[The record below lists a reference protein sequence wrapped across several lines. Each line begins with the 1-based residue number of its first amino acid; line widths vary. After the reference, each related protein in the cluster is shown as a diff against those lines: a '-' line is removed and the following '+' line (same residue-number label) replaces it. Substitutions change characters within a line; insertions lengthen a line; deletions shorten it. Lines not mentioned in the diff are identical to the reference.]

1 MFKFI
6 FKIISYPFQLLA
18 DLFFNPFRNVRGID
32 GQNLIINK
40 EKPVYIL
47 AIKTPDKKGGY
58 FSQRIGTQSYDTLR
72 NFVLKK
78 LRDESIYYIA
88 KRRGCRMKDI
98 KAIAVY
104 NERMGEVVCSK
115 DLALKRILTL

>member
-1 MFKFI
+1 MFGFI
-6 FKIISYPFQLLA
+6 FKIILYPFQLLA
-18 DLFFNPFRNVRGID
+18 GLFFNPFRNVKGID
-32 GQNLIINK
+32 GESLIISK

-47 AIKTPDKKGGY
+47 AIKTPNKNGGY

-78 LRDESIYYIA
+78 LKDESIYYIA
-88 KRRGCRMKDI
+88 KRRGRKMKDI

-104 NERMGEVVCSK
+104 NERMGEVVCSR